1 MSRIL
6 VTGINSPL
14 GQAVGR
20 KLQAEGHVVVG
31 TVRSSK
37 LNTQGLSANELIA
50 LDLENA
56 VSFMNITGE
65 IESIVHIAAA
75 SLGSTEDLMT
85 VTGFGT
91 FHLAERAKTL
101 NVKRIVHI
109 SGMDAYGKISV
120 PTVTESTHP
129 TQQNAYGTAK
139 MTAESYVADA
149 ASFFEGISIRS
160 PAIAGRNHTRH
171 FLARTLKKM
180 LEKEAT
186 IVVSNPNFYFNN
198 LVHETVLAD
207 FIFTLLE
214 LRNLQDIRVATVGS
228 LEAIRFEE
236 VIEFLANISEYTGQI
251 NWVQSKTTPFNIDFS
266 TSINYGFQPITL
278 LQTLNLWRK
287 DLNLSEIQKDP
298 TIK

>member
-1 MSRIL
+1 MSLIL

-37 LNTQGLSANELIA
+37 LDTQGLPANELIA

-91 FHLAERAKTL
+91 FHLVERAKTL

-139 MTAESYVADA
+139 WTAESYVSDA

-186 IVVSNPNFYFNN
+186 IVASNPNFYFNN

-207 FIFTLLE
+207 FVFTLLE
-214 LRNLQDIRVATVGS
+214 SQNLPNLQAVTVGS
-228 LEAIRFEE
+228 LDAIRFEE
-236 VIEFLANISEYTGQI
+236 IIEFLVNISRYQGQI
-251 NWVQSKTTPFNIDFS
+251 NWVQSSNTPFNIDFS
-266 TSINYGFQPITL
+266 TATNYGFQPITMR
-278 LQTLNLWRK
+278 QTLNLWAK
-287 DLNLSEIQKDP
+287 DLNLNEI
-298 TIK
+298 

>member
-37 LNTQGLSANELIA
+37 LNTQGLPAHELIA

-56 VSFMNITGE
+56 DSFRNITGE
-65 IESIVHIAAA
+65 IQAIVHVAAA
-75 SLGSTEDLMT
+75 SVGSAEDLLSI
-85 VTGFGT
+85 TGFGT
-91 FHLAERAKTL
+91 LYLVERAKTL
-101 NVKRIVHI
+101 NVKRMVHI
-109 SGMDAYGKISV
+109 SGMDAYGEISV
-120 PTVTESTHP
+120 PTVSESTQP
-129 TQQNAYGTAK
+129 TKQNAYGSAK
-139 MTAESYVADA
+139 WTAESYVSDA

-180 LEKEAT
+180 LNENAAV
-186 IVVSNPNFYFNN
+186 VVSNPNFYFNN

-207 FIFTLLE
+207 FIFALLE
-214 LRNLQDIRVATVGS
+214 LRILPELQAVTVGS
-228 LEAIRFEE
+228 LEAISFEK
-236 VIEFLANISEYTGQI
+236 VIEFLATISNYKGEI
-251 NWVQSKTTPFNIDFS
+251 KWVESTAQPFNIDFS
-266 TSINYGFQPITL
+266 TTINFGFKPITL
-278 LQTLNLWRK
+278 LQTLNLWTK
-287 DLNLSEIQKDP
+287 DLHLKEVKNFILK
-298 TIK
+298 